1 MSDGIVSAVRH
12 DDVKSMAVANIMKG
26 ASSFLDAFRSDTT
39 TIEVTSGATVTGQT
53 KVADRG
59 KEAGLAAGSSM
70 FDDLNRKVTDRGK
83 KRPTII
89 VEKGV
94 PVYIYFTP

>member
-1 MSDGIVSAVRH
+1 MGLFDRFKKKQEQPAPAPVQR
-12 DDVKSMAVANIMKG
+12 N
-26 ASSFLDAFRSDTT
+26 
-39 TIEVTSGATVTGQT
+39 SGATVTGQT